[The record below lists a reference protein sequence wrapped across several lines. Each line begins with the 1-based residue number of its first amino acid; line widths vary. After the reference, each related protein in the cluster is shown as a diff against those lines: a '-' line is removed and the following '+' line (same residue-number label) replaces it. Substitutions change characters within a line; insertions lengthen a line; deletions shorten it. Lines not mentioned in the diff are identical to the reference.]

1 MQGFSQI
8 PGIDYS
14 DTYAPV
20 AKMASIR
27 TFLALSAA
35 LDYEIHQID
44 IKNAYLNGEFMEDEA
59 IYMKQPPEVR
69 LTDNRSKVL
78 RLLRPL
84 YGLRQSARHWYH
96 RLWGVL
102 RDRLQIQCCEV
113 DQAIY
118 FFRDGDKQ
126 IIIVGHVDDLTIMT
140 SSKDLMDKVKGS

>member
-44 IKNAYLNGEFMEDEA
+44 IQNAYLNGEFMEDEA

-69 LTDNRSKVL
+69 LTDNRSVFYAHSTDSGSPHATGTIVSGAYCAIVC
-78 RLLRPL
+78 R
-84 YGLRQSARHWYH
+84 YSAVK
-96 RLWGVL
+96 L
-102 RDRLQIQCCEV
+102 I
-113 DQAIY
+113 
-118 FFRDGDKQ
+118 KPS
-126 IIIVGHVDDLTIMT
+126 T
-140 SSKDLMDKVKGS
+140 SSGMVISRL